1 MVKKHNI
8 ILAGTVAV
16 GLAAGGF
23 LGWGTY
29 KDHKRQVA
37 HERDIVAMVERFK
50 SCPDRFVARRE
61 CFSESERAGMLTE
74 AEGARTNGR
83 YKEAGLKFA
92 MLGMSNEAHEMA
104 GRCSAADRRAVLEE
118 LMIRQEAEARV
129 LAEGGMPAS
138 SVPRPQA
145 NPSGSAPLSPS
156 GSVPAAPNQSAVA
169 PEDSAVPAGPVP
181 DSDAGAVQVAPAEA
195 GSGLQMYTTRTNPI
209 ELDGTLR
216 GILAQANSG
225 DALTKVTTIFER
237 LHRGGT
243 QGVTVMDMADQM
255 PRTAAETYARGGD
268 CTDLANIVIALFREL
283 RIPGGALVLHFEG
296 APENVDH
303 MVPYAM
309 IGGRR
314 IIVDLQ
320 TSTLGQ
326 TAQGRFTEVLRL
338 TYDQAA
344 FMYHREAGDYY
355 KRQNQEQAIA
365 AFRRAIELYN
375 GDAYT
380 YQNLGIL
387 LERSGEMEG
396 SAQAFRRAAELNPR
410 YRRDSAR
417 GTYNQELQ
425 AGQQSYDR
433 RDWAGCIAHFRA
445 ALSSGESLSATD
457 RQAIE
462 GNIAA
467 CERNGGTNRP
477 AGSGQRR
484 K

>member
-1 MVKKHNI
+1 MVKRHNI

-29 KDHKRQVA
+29 KEHKRQQA
-37 HERDIVAMVERFK
+37 HEHNVATMVERFK

-92 MLGMSNEAHEMA
+92 MLGMGNEAHEMA
-104 GRCSAADRRAVLEE
+104 GRCSETDRGAVLEE
-118 LMIRQEAEARV
+118 LRIRQEAEARV
-129 LAEGGMPAS
+129 LAAGGMPAS
-138 SVPRPQA
+138 SAPRPQA
-145 NPSGSAPLSPS
+145 NPSGSAPVPS
-156 GSVPAAPNQSAVA
+156 GSVSAAPAQSAGA
-169 PEDSAVPAGPVP
+169 PADSTVPAGPVP
-181 DSDAGAVQVAPAEA
+181 GADGGAVQVAPAEA

-216 GILAQANSG
+216 GILTQVNTG
-225 DALTKVTTIFER
+225 DALTKVTTIFDR

-243 QGVTVMDMADQM
+243 QGVTVMDMAGQM
-255 PRTAAETYARGGD
+255 PRTASETYARGGD
-268 CTDLANIVIALFREL
+268 CTDLALIVIALFREAG
-283 RIPGGALVLHFEG
+283 IPGGALVLHFEG

-326 TAQGRFTEVLRL
+326 TAQGRYTELFRL

-344 FMYHREAGDYY
+344 FMFHREAGDYF
-355 KRQNQEQAIA
+355 RDQHQDAQAVSA
-365 AFRRAIELYN
+365 YRRAIELFN
-375 GDAYT
+375 GDGYT
-380 YQNLGIL
+380 YQNLGVL
-387 LERSGEMEG
+387 LERAGDMQG
-396 SAQAFRRAAELNPR
+396 SAQALRRAGELDQR
-410 YRRDSAR
+410 YRRDSTR
-417 GTYNQELQ
+417 GSYNQELQ
-425 AGQQSYDR
+425 AAQQAAGQ
-433 RDWAGCIAHFRA
+433 RDWAGCITHFRA

-467 CERNGGTNRP
+467 CERNGGTARP

>member
-1 MVKKHNI
+1 MVKRHNK
-8 ILAGTVAV
+8 ILAGTIAV
-16 GLAAGGF
+16 GLAASVY
-23 LGWGTY
+23 LGWGTW

-37 HERDIVAMVERFK
+37 HERNVVTMVERFK
-50 SCPDRFVARRE
+50 SCPDRYIARRE
-61 CFSESERAGMLTE
+61 CFSEDDRAKILTE

-104 GRCSAADRRAVLEE
+104 GRCSETDRRAVIEE
-118 LMIRQEAEARV
+118 LRIREEAESRIR
-129 LAEGGMPAS
+129 AS
-138 SVPRPQA
+138 GLPLSGSPRPLA
-145 NPSGSAPLSPS
+145 GPGGSASAVPSGSAPVSPLQSAPGAS
-156 GSVPAAPNQSAVA
+156 GQSAAPSDAA
-169 PEDSAVPAGPVP
+169 PVSSDAGLIPVVPVEAGPV
-181 DSDAGAVQVAPAEA
+181 VQA
-195 GSGLQMYTTRTNPI
+195 YTTRTNPI

-216 GILAQANSG
+216 GILTQVNSG
-225 DALTKVTTIFER
+225 DALTKVTTIFDR

-243 QGVTVMDMADQM
+243 QGVTVMDMAGSM
-255 PRTAAETYARGGD
+255 PRTASETYSRGGD
-268 CTDLANIVIALFREL
+268 CTDLANVVIALFREL

-296 APENVDH
+296 APENTDH

-326 TAQGRFTEVLRL
+326 TAQGRYRELFRL

-355 KRQNQEQAIA
+355 RDQRQDAQAIA
-365 AFRRAIELYN
+365 AYRRATELFN
-375 GDAYT
+375 GDGYT

-387 LERSGEMEG
+387 LERTQDMQGA
-396 SAQAFRRAAELNPR
+396 AQAFRRATELDPR

-425 AGQQSYDR
+425 AGLQAADR
-433 RDWAGCIAHFRA
+433 QDWAGCVTHFRN
-445 ALSSGESLSATD
+445 ALSLGQGLRPED
-457 RQAIE
+457 RQTIE

-467 CERNGGTNRP
+467 CEQN
-477 AGSGQRR
+477 AGQRR